1 MKANLVHH
9 GIGSNEKR
17 NQYIRKILFTPIAN
31 LRE

>member
-17 NQYIRKILFTPIAN
+17 N
-31 LRE
+31 